1 MVIAYLMKELGLPML
16 DALTFVRKRR
26 PIVYPNPGFQRQLFE
41 YEKHLRANNEKTMK
55 EYQDKKR
62 KRIIEQQKFA
72 KEDQERSERKKKALE
87 SFDLGATLHRSS
99 AERHSSEYRRH

>member
-1 MVIAYLMKELGLPML
+1 MSRSASVVIAYLMKELGLPML

-41 YEKHLRANNEKTMK
+41 YEKHLRVNNEKMMN

-87 SFDLGATLHRSS
+87 SFDLGALLHR
-99 AERHSSEYRRH
+99 